1 MATGFGLFQQ
11 QGAATATPSEGGN
24 ADKKAKL
31 AAKITA
37 LNDQFL
43 KYVLSE

>member
-24 ADKKAKL
+24 TEKKPKL

-43 KYVLSE
+43 KYVLSD